1 MKPPGDYHPHVLIVE
16 DDRDTR
22 EMYSEYLSC
31 SGLHVTEART
41 GRRALEKLRDHR
53 PDVVVTDL
61 AMPEMDGRELS
72 RRLRSDRTTSDL
84 PIIAV
89 SGQLAP
95 GERIAGADVVL
106 EKPCEPDR
114 LLHEIESVLQDRG
127 PRVN

>member
-1 MKPPGDYHPHVLIVE
+1 MDPRPPHVLLVE

-22 EMYSEYLSC
+22 EMYSEYLSH
-31 SGLHVTEART
+31 SGMRVSAART
-41 GRRALEKLRDHR
+41 GRRALESVRCAR

-72 RRLRSDRTTSDL
+72 RRPRSDRSTSDL

-114 LLHEIESVLQDRG
+114 LLHVIEDVLHTHARHG
-127 PRVN
+127 RVS

>member
-1 MKPPGDYHPHVLIVE
+1 MSLRRPCVLLVE

-22 EMYSEYLSC
+22 EMYCEYLSY
-31 SGLHVTEART
+31 SGLEVVEART
-41 GRRALEKLRDHR
+41 GRRALESVRAVR

-72 RRLRSDRTTSDL
+72 RRLRSDRLTSDV
-84 PIIAV
+84 PII

-95 GERIAGADVVL
+95 GEGVAGADVVL

-114 LLHEIESVLQDRG
+114 LLHVIEDVLHIRQAL
-127 PRVN
+127 

>member
-1 MKPPGDYHPHVLIVE
+1 MLLVE

-31 SGLHVTEART
+31 SGLQVTEART

-72 RRLRSDRTTSDL
+72 RRLRSDRATSDL